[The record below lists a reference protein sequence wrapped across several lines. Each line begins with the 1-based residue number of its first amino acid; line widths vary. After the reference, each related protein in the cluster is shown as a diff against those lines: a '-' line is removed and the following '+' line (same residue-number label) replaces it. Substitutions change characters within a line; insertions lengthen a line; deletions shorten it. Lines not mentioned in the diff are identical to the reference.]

1 MKYRMTLKEA
11 DKYWDA
17 MSPPEFKE
25 GDIILIVP
33 EQKIIDLSMVAGT
46 RIPMLFGDSKPGLT
60 GYLKSVHACGHRSS
74 GNIHWKTCAFDT
86 SPDAWVSWGMH
97 VKGYDG
103 KCPLPEG
110 AVCSVIYRE
119 EGEQI
124 TCDLADASWKDS
136 HSWQD
141 SNGKWSIIAFRV
153 TGLADGWKYAWEVTE

>member
-33 EQKIIDLSMVAGT
+33 EQKVIDLSCVVGT
-46 RIPMLFGDSKPGLT
+46 RIPMLFGNHAKNIT
-60 GYLKSVHACGHRSS
+60 GYLKKLSVKHVDTI
-74 GNIHWKTCAFDT
+74 NINWKNCAFDT
-86 SPDAWVSWGMH
+86 SPDAWVSWGKH
-97 VKGYDG
+97 VAGYDG
-103 KCPLPEG
+103 KCPIPEG

-124 TCDLADASWKDS
+124 TCDLADASWQDS

-141 SNGKWSIIAFRV
+141 SNDKWSIIAFRV
-153 TGLADGWKYAWEVTE
+153 TGLADGWKYAWEVEK